1 MFGRKKKVRGP
12 DVNLLELVPEQIVK
26 SEKEEDGIVTVLG
39 PRFNSG
45 FMKRLV
51 GSRMKSP
58 YFRITLDDIGA
69 AVWESID
76 GERNIGVIAQI
87 LRDKFGERIEPCHDR
102 LAMFF
107 TQLEISRYIRYTNL
121 EEVKARQDPAG
132 TPEPPAD
139 YQHDA
144 Q

>member
-12 DVNLLELVPEQIVK
+12 DVNLLELVPEQLVK
-26 SEKEEDGIVTVLG
+26 SERKEDGIVTVLG
-39 PRFNSG
+39 PRFKSG

-58 YFRITLDDIGA
+58 YFRIKLDDIGA
-69 AVWESID
+69 TVWESID
-76 GERNIGVIAQI
+76 GDRNIGVIAQI

-107 TQLEISRYIRYTNL
+107 TQLEMSRFIHYTNL
-121 EEVKARQDPAG
+121 EEVKSRRDPDT
-132 TPEPPAD
+132 TPEPPVD
-139 YQHDA
+139 RTDSS
-144 Q
+144 

>member
-12 DVNLLELVPEQIVK
+12 DVNLLELVPEQLVK
-26 SEKEEDGIVTVLG
+26 SEREEDGIITVLG
-39 PRFNSG
+39 PRFKSG

-58 YFRITLDDIGA
+58 YFRINLDDIGA
-69 AVWESID
+69 TVWESID
-76 GERNIGVIAQI
+76 GDRNIGVIAQI

-107 TQLEISRYIRYTNL
+107 TQLEMSRFIRYTNL
-121 EEVKARQDPAG
+121 EEVKARRDPDT
-132 TPEPPAD
+132 TPEPPTD
-139 YQHDA
+139 QPDTR
-144 Q
+144 

>member
-12 DVNLLELVPEQIVK
+12 DVNLLELVPEQLVK

-39 PRFNSG
+39 PRFRSG
-45 FMKRLV
+45 FMKRLI

-58 YFRITLDDIGA
+58 YFRIKLDDIGA
-69 AVWESID
+69 TVWESID

-107 TQLEISRYIRYTNL
+107 TQLEMSRFIHYTNL
-121 EEVKARQDPAG
+121 EEVKARRVPDA
-132 TPEPPAD
+132 TPEPPTD
-139 YQHDA
+139 QPDTR
-144 Q
+144 

>member
-12 DVNLLELVPEQIVK
+12 DVNLLELVPKQLVK
-26 SEKEEDGIVTVLG
+26 SEREEDGIITVLG
-39 PRFNSG
+39 PRFKSG

-58 YFRITLDDIGA
+58 YFRIKLDDIGA
-69 AVWESID
+69 TVWESID
-76 GERNIGVIAQI
+76 GDRNIGVIAQI

-107 TQLEISRYIRYTNL
+107 TQLEMSRFIRYTNL
-121 EEVKARQDPAG
+121 EEVKARRDPDG
-132 TPEPPAD
+132 SPDPPTD
-139 YQHDA
+139 QPDTR
-144 Q
+144 